1 MDEKYTRSGVQIL
14 HTLPIII
21 LAIKQGTSNTEYFAL
36 PSNTSKTK

>member
-1 MDEKYTRSGVQIL
+1 MKSTPDLEFQII

-36 PSNTSKTK
+36 PSNISKIK